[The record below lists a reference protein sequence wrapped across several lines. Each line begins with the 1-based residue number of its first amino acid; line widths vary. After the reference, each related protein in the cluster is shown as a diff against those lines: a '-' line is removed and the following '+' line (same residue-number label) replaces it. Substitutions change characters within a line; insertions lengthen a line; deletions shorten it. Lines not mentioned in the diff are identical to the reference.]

1 LTADCSLDRGF
12 VVKNFIFRRRALSV
26 VAGLAI
32 SAAAAAQG
40 PAPIFTKNTALRLP
54 VQLDERARA
63 DVAEV
68 KLYVR
73 GPTGRWECAQTA
85 APTQTAFDYRALGDG
100 EYWFTFVTVDRR
112 GNATPGN
119 LDACAPHRKVI
130 VDSTPPDVSAQPIPI
145 NGGEK
150 ALQCQVRDAHPD
162 WSTLRVVYQSA
173 DGTWQPLTVAAPDMP
188 TVFRIPSPSVL
199 ESKIQVTVAD
209 RAGNRTTR
217 EIDLGDPTVP
227 LGLPGKAA
235 LDRGRPDPALFPRDD
250 RAEPAI
256 PTKTTSDL
264 PMAPK
269 IDLPDLPALPDI
281 PNIKGNVMPDIK
293 LPPDVPGIKI
303 PDPPAMKMPATR
315 PPAKSG
321 DDLYKIPDPP
331 GAPMD
336 MPLIKPPMDLPPPV
350 VPATGTNSALKP
362 SEMAIPDIVPPGYK
376 KMESSAPKPATT
388 GLPPILNTRTCTVN
402 YQVDGPA
409 RLSTRI
415 DFWATRDGGKTWV
428 PVKDTAGGGPPA
440 RLMLPDD
447 GVWGIR
453 IRPGGGLRGPEPLE
467 EPDCLVEV
475 DTVKPA
481 VTLAPPTVAIE
492 EGTMVI
498 SWTASDKNLM
508 GNSINL
514 YYATKPEGP
523 WEVIVSGYKNEGA
536 YRWTLPTTLT
546 GPVYLRAE
554 ASDRAGNTGRCDL
567 PTPVALESGKQ
578 RVKVIGV
585 GPGQ

>member
-1 LTADCSLDRGF
+1 MTQ
-12 VVKNFIFRRRALSV
+12 FIFRRWVLSA
-26 VAGLAI
+26 VAGVVFG
-32 SAAAAAQG
+32 AAAAGQG
-40 PAPIFTKNTALRLP
+40 PVPIFTKNSALRLP

-85 APTQTAFDYRALGDG
+85 PPTQTAFDYKALGDG

-119 LDACAPHRKVI
+119 LDAFAPHRKVI

-235 LDRGRPDPALFPRDD
+235 LDRGKPDPALLPRDE
-250 RAEPAI
+250 RTEPVV
-256 PTKTTSDL
+256 PTRSTSDL
-264 PMAPK
+264 PKAPRL
-269 IDLPDLPALPDI
+269 DLPDVPSLPDI
-281 PNIKGNVMPDIK
+281 PNFKPDAAPEIK
-293 LPPDVPGIKI
+293 LPPDVPGIKM
-303 PDPPAMKMPATR
+303 PDLPAVKMPETR
-315 PPAKSG
+315 SPAKSA
-321 DDLYKIPDPP
+321 DELYKIPDPP
-331 GAPMD
+331 SAPVD
-336 MPLIKPPMDLPPPV
+336 MPAIKPPMDIAQPV
-350 VPATGTNSALKP
+350 VPAAGTNSALKP
-362 SEMAIPDIVPPGYK
+362 TEMSIPDLPPGYK
-376 KMESSAPKPATT
+376 RMESSAAKPST
-388 GLPPILNTRTCTVN
+388 GGSPPILNTRTCTVN

-415 DFWATRDGGKTWV
+415 DFWATPDGGKTWV
-428 PVKDTAGGGPPA
+428 PVKDSSGGGPPA
-440 RLMLPDD
+440 KLILPGD

-453 IRPGGGLRGPEPLE
+453 IRPGGGLRPPEPLE
-467 EPDCLVEV
+467 EPDCVVEV

-481 VTLAPPTVAIE
+481 VTLAPPTVAVE
-492 EGTMVI
+492 EGIMVI
-498 SWTASDKNLM
+498 GWTASDKNLM

-514 YYATKPEGP
+514 YYTTKPEGP

-536 YRWTLPTTLT
+536 YRWSLPTTLT

-554 ASDRAGNTGRCDL
+554 ASDRAGNTGRYDL

>member
-1 LTADCSLDRGF
+1 VTQ
-12 VVKNFIFRRRALSV
+12 FIFRRWVLSA
-26 VAGLAI
+26 VAGVVFG
-32 SAAAAAQG
+32 AAAAGQG
-40 PAPIFTKNTALRLP
+40 PVPIFTKNSALRLP

-85 APTQTAFDYRALGDG
+85 PPTQTAFDYKALGDG

-235 LDRGRPDPALFPRDD
+235 LDRGKPDPALLPRDE
-250 RAEPAI
+250 RTEPVV
-256 PTKTTSDL
+256 PTRSTSDL
-264 PMAPK
+264 PKAPRL
-269 IDLPDLPALPDI
+269 DLPDVPSLPDI
-281 PNIKGNVMPDIK
+281 PNFKPDAAPEIK
-293 LPPDVPGIKI
+293 LPPDVPGIKM
-303 PDPPAMKMPATR
+303 PDLPAVKMPETR
-315 PPAKSG
+315 SPAKSA
-321 DDLYKIPDPP
+321 DELYKIPDPP
-331 GAPMD
+331 SAPVD
-336 MPLIKPPMDLPPPV
+336 MPAIKPPMDIAQPV
-350 VPATGTNSALKP
+350 VPAAGTNSALKP
-362 SEMAIPDIVPPGYK
+362 TEMSIPDLPPGYK
-376 KMESSAPKPATT
+376 RMESSAAKPST
-388 GLPPILNTRTCTVN
+388 GGSPPILNTRTCTVN

-415 DFWATRDGGKTWV
+415 DFWATPDGGKTWV
-428 PVKDTAGGGPPA
+428 PVKDSSGGGPPA
-440 RLMLPDD
+440 KLILPGD

-453 IRPGGGLRGPEPLE
+453 IRPGGGLRPPEPLE
-467 EPDCLVEV
+467 EPDCVVEV

-481 VTLAPPTVAIE
+481 VTLAPPTVAVE
-492 EGTMVI
+492 EGIMVI
-498 SWTASDKNLM
+498 GWTASDKNLM

-514 YYATKPEGP
+514 YYTTKPEGP

-536 YRWTLPTTLT
+536 YRWSLPTTLT

-554 ASDRAGNTGRCDL
+554 ASDRAGNTGRYDL

>member
-1 LTADCSLDRGF
+1 MTQ
-12 VVKNFIFRRRALSV
+12 FIFRRWVLSA
-26 VAGLAI
+26 VAGVVFG
-32 SAAAAAQG
+32 AAAAGQG
-40 PAPIFTKNTALRLP
+40 PVPIFTKNSALRLP

-85 APTQTAFDYRALGDG
+85 PPTQTAFDYKALGDG

-119 LDACAPHRKVI
+119 LDAFAPHRKVI

-235 LDRGRPDPALFPRDD
+235 LDRGKPDPALLPRDE
-250 RAEPAI
+250 RTEPVV
-256 PTKTTSDL
+256 PTRSTSDL
-264 PMAPK
+264 PKAPRL
-269 IDLPDLPALPDI
+269 DLPDVPSLPDI
-281 PNIKGNVMPDIK
+281 PNSKPDAAPEIK
-293 LPPDVPGIKI
+293 LPPDVPGIKM
-303 PDPPAMKMPATR
+303 PDLPAVKMPETR
-315 PPAKSG
+315 SPAKSA
-321 DDLYKIPDPP
+321 DELYKIPDPP
-331 GAPMD
+331 SAPVD
-336 MPLIKPPMDLPPPV
+336 MPAIKPPMDIAQPV
-350 VPATGTNSALKP
+350 VPAAGTNSALKP
-362 SEMAIPDIVPPGYK
+362 TEMSIPDLPPGYK
-376 KMESSAPKPATT
+376 RMESSAAKPST
-388 GLPPILNTRTCTVN
+388 GGSPPILNTRTCTVN

-415 DFWATRDGGKTWV
+415 DFWATPDGGKTWV
-428 PVKDTAGGGPPA
+428 PVKDSSGGGPPA
-440 RLMLPDD
+440 KLILPGD

-453 IRPGGGLRGPEPLE
+453 IRPGGGLRPPEPLE
-467 EPDCLVEV
+467 EPDCVVEV

-481 VTLAPPTVAIE
+481 VTLAPPTVAVE
-492 EGTMVI
+492 EGIMVI
-498 SWTASDKNLM
+498 GWTASDKNLM

-514 YYATKPEGP
+514 YYTTKPEGP

-536 YRWTLPTTLT
+536 YRWSLPTTLT

-554 ASDRAGNTGRCDL
+554 ASDRAGNTGRFDL

>member
-1 LTADCSLDRGF
+1 VT
-12 VVKNFIFRRRALSV
+12 KFIFRRWVLSA
-26 VAGLAI
+26 VAGMVFGI
-32 SAAAAAQG
+32 AAAGQG
-40 PAPIFTKNTALRLP
+40 PAPIFTKNSALRLP

-85 APTQTAFDYRALGDG
+85 PPTQTAFDYKALGDG

-199 ESKIQVTVAD
+199 ESKLQVTVAD

-217 EIDLGDPTVP
+217 EIDLSDPTVP

-235 LDRGRPDPALFPRDD
+235 LDRGKPDPALFPRDE
-250 RAEPAI
+250 RTEPIA
-256 PTKTTSDL
+256 PTKPTSDL
-264 PMAPK
+264 PKAPRL
-269 IDLPDLPALPDI
+269 DLPDVPSLPDI
-281 PNIKGNVMPDIK
+281 PAMKGGDAAPEIK

-303 PDPPAMKMPATR
+303 PDPPAMKMPA
-315 PPAKSG
+315 KSG
-321 DDLYKIPDPP
+321 DELYKIPDPP
-331 GAPMD
+331 SAPVD
-336 MPLIKPPMDLPPPV
+336 MPAIKPPMDIPQPV
-350 VPATGTNSALKP
+350 VPAAGTSSALKP
-362 SEMAIPDIVPPGYK
+362 SEMAIPDVPPGYK
-376 KMESSAPKPATT
+376 RMESSAPKPAS
-388 GLPPILNTRTCTVN
+388 GGSPPILNTRTCTVN

-415 DFWATRDGGKTWV
+415 DFWATQDGGKTWV
-428 PVKDTAGGGPPA
+428 PVKDSSGGGPPA
-440 RLMLPDD
+440 KLILPGD
-447 GVWGIR
+447 GIWGIR
-453 IRPGGGLRGPEPLE
+453 IRPGGGLRPPEPLE
-467 EPDCLVEV
+467 EPDCLVEI

-498 SWTASDKNLM
+498 GWTASDKNLM

-514 YYATKPEGP
+514 YYTTKPEGP

-536 YRWTLPTTLT
+536 YRWSLPTTLT
-546 GPVYLRAE
+546 GPVYLRVE
-554 ASDRAGNTGRCDL
+554 ASDRAGNTGRYDL

-578 RVKVIGV
+578 RVKVIGI